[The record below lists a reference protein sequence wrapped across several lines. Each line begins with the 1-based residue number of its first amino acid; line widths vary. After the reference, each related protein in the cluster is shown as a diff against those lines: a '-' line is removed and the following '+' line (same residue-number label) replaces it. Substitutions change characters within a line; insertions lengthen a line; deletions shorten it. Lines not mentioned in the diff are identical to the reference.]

1 MLLTNLIVA
10 TVKRNLSTLRSI
22 ISLSK
27 TELGL
32 DFSNPFSGIF
42 LPDLDDAKVRNP
54 TPEYELISIQQKCL
68 ILDDEQ
74 QRMISL
80 LSETGMRLSE
90 TLGLIVED
98 IRPTIS
104 VRNIAKMFP
113 MLCYKLFHITDV
125 RAVKLQA

>member
-125 RAVKLQA
+125 RAVKLQT